1 MKGFEYATISQAA
14 AAIRAGE
21 ISAVELTRSSL
32 ARIER
37 LDGLL
42 NAFITV
48 TADAALDQAGQADRE
63 LAAGRDRG
71 PLHGIPVAIKDLI
84 DTRGVLTTYGSR
96 YYANHVPDEDAAAVS
111 ALRGAGAVSLG
122 KTGLHELAFG
132 TTSVNPFF
140 GAIGNPWRPDH
151 HPGGSSGGSAV
162 AVAAGMAFA
171 ALGTDTG
178 CSIRLPAQCC
188 GIVGHKP
195 THGLVSAA
203 GVLPL
208 VPSMDHVGPMTRTV
222 RDAALVLKAIAAAGE
237 KYRRED
243 VHVMDHPTDFTP
255 DRPTGIAPDRPTDKT
270 PDRQVH
276 KMPAHAAGHSPDHPI
291 REVPDQLIEKALDN
305 LIQRM
310 EAPFAGGIVGVPADF
325 FFEGGDENV
334 KAVAMEA
341 IGVFERLGASVEAV
355 SLPDCHAAYDAANVT
370 FCEVVDVHR
379 DALADDI
386 EAFSEP
392 FRARYSSMTRYSPA
406 AYEKAQRFREE
417 FTRGME
423 EVLERVDVLAMP
435 TATVAAAPIQAQ
447 PPEHD
452 KERRKNACIFDF
464 TGQPSISVPCGFTS
478 GGLPVGLMLC
488 GGRFRD
494 ARVLRYAHAFEQA
507 TPWHARHPSLP

>member
-14 AAIRAGE
+14 AALRAGQT
-21 ISAVELTRSSL
+21 SSVELTGSSL

-48 TADAALDQAGQADRE
+48 TAGAALQQAEQADRE
-63 LAAGRDRG
+63 LKAGRDRG
-71 PLHGIPVAIKDLI
+71 VMHGIPVAVKDLI

-96 YYANHVPDEDAAAVS
+96 YYGDHVPDEDAAVVAH
-111 ALRGAGAVSLG
+111 LHKAGAVSLG

-132 TTSVNPFF
+132 STSVNPFF
-140 GAIGNPWRPDH
+140 GAIGNPWRPDY

-178 CSIRLPAQCC
+178 CSIRQPAQCC

-195 THGLVSAA
+195 TYGLVSKA
-203 GVLPL
+203 GVMEL
-208 VPSMDHVGPMTRTV
+208 VPSMDHVGPMTRSV
-222 RDAALVLKAIAAAGE
+222 RDAALMLEAITARDENDPG
-237 KYRRED
+237 D
-243 VHVMDHPTDFTP
+243 VS
-255 DRPTGIAPDRPTDKT
+255 
-270 PDRQVH
+270 Q
-276 KMPAHAAGHSPDHPI
+276 
-291 REVPDQLIEKALDN
+291 ALDN
-305 LIQRM
+305 LIERM
-310 EAPFAGGIVGVPADF
+310 ETPVAGGVVGVPTDY
-325 FFEGGDENV
+325 FFEGGDEDV
-334 KAVAMEA
+334 KSIVTEA
-341 IGVFERLGASVEAV
+341 IEVFEELGARVESVN
-355 SLPDCHAAYDAANVT
+355 LPDCHAAYSEVSAT
-370 FCEVVDVHR
+370 FSEIVAVHR
-379 DALADDI
+379 EALADDV

-423 EVLERVDVLAMP
+423 KVLERVDVLAMP
-435 TATVAAAPIQAQ
+435 TATVAAAPIAAQ

-464 TGQPSISVPCGFTS
+464 TGQPSISVPCGFT
-478 GGLPVGLMLC
+478 GDGLPVGLMIC

-507 TPWHARHPSLP
+507 NPWHARYPSLP

>member
-1 MKGFEYATISQAA
+1 MNGFEYATLSQAA

-21 ISAVELTRSSL
+21 TSSVELTRSCL
-32 ARIER
+32 ARIEL

-48 TADAALDQAGQADRE
+48 TADEALEQAGRADRE
-63 LAAGRDRG
+63 LAAGTDRG
-71 PLHGIPVAIKDLI
+71 PLHGIPVAVKDLI

-96 YYANHVPDEDAAAVS
+96 YYAGHVPDEDAAVIA
-111 ALRGAGAVSLG
+111 ALRAAGAVSLG

-151 HPGGSSGGSAV
+151 HPGGSSGGSAA

-195 THGLVSAA
+195 TYGLVGKA
-203 GVLPL
+203 GVMEL
-208 VPSMDHVGPMTRTV
+208 VPSMDHVGPMTRSV
-222 RDAALVLKAIAAAGE
+222 RDAALVLAAIAARDKNNSRDNNDFGGKSRAPA
-237 KYRRED
+237 RRID
-243 VHVMDHPTDFTP
+243 
-255 DRPTGIAPDRPTDKT
+255 IAPRRMID
-270 PDRQVH
+270 
-276 KMPAHAAGHSPDHPI
+276 G
-291 REVPDQLIEKALDN
+291 ALRN
-305 LIQRM
+305 LVQRM
-310 EAPFAGGIVGVPADF
+310 EAPIAGGIVGVPTDY
-325 FFEGGDENV
+325 FFEGGDEEV
-334 KAVAMEA
+334 KAIVNEA
-341 IGVFERLGASVEAV
+341 IGVFEELGATVEPVAMP
-355 SLPDCHAAYDAANVT
+355 SCRKAYDAANAT
-370 FCEVVDVHR
+370 FSEIVEVHR
-379 DALADDI
+379 EALADDA

-392 FRARYSSMTRYSPA
+392 FRARYESMTRYSQA
-406 AYEKAQRFREE
+406 AYAKAQRFRAE
-417 FTRGME
+417 FTGRVE
-423 EVLERVDVLAMP
+423 ETLERVDVLVMP
-435 TATVAAAPIQAQ
+435 TATVAAAPIAAQ

-464 TGQPSISVPCGFTS
+464 TGQPSISVPCGFNS
-478 GGLPVGLMLC
+478 VGLPVGLMIC

-494 ARVLRYAHAFEQA
+494 ARALRYAHAFEQA

>member
-1 MKGFEYATISQAA
+1 MKGFEYTTILQAA

-21 ISAVELTRSSL
+21 TSSLELTRSSL

-48 TADAALDQAGQADRE
+48 TADAALEQAEQADRE

-71 PLHGIPVAIKDLI
+71 VLHGVPVVIKDLI

-96 YYANHVPDEDAAAVS
+96 YYADHVPDEDAAVITR
-111 ALRGAGAVSLG
+111 LREAGAVSLG

-132 TTSVNPFF
+132 STSVNPFF
-140 GAIGNPWRPDH
+140 GAIGNPWRPDY

-178 CSIRLPAQCC
+178 CSIRQPAQCC

-195 THGLVSAA
+195 TYGLVSKA
-203 GVLPL
+203 GVMEL
-208 VPSMDHVGPMTRTV
+208 VPSMDHVGPMTRSV
-222 RDAALVLKAIAAAGE
+222 RDAALMLKAIAVRDENDPG
-237 KYRRED
+237 D
-243 VHVMDHPTDFTP
+243 VL
-255 DRPTGIAPDRPTDKT
+255 
-270 PDRQVH
+270 Q
-276 KMPAHAAGHSPDHPI
+276 
-291 REVPDQLIEKALDN
+291 ALDN
-305 LIQRM
+305 LIERM
-310 EAPFAGGIVGVPADF
+310 ETPIAGGVVGVPTDY
-325 FFEGGDENV
+325 FFEGGDDEV
-334 KAVAMEA
+334 ESIVMEA
-341 IGVFERLGASVEAV
+341 MGVFEELGATVESVK
-355 SLPDCHAAYDAANVT
+355 LPDCHEAYDAANAT
-370 FCEVVDVHR
+370 FSEVVDVHR
-379 DALADDI
+379 EAMADDI

-392 FRARYSSMTRYSPA
+392 LRARYSSMTRYSPA
-406 AYEKAQRFREE
+406 AYERAQRFREE

-435 TATVAAAPIQAQ
+435 TATVAAAPIEAQ

-464 TGQPSISVPCGFTS
+464 TGQPSISVPCGFT
-478 GGLPVGLMLC
+478 GDGLPVGLMIC

-507 TPWHARHPSLP
+507 TPWHARNPSLP

>member
-1 MKGFEYATISQAA
+1 MKGFEHATISRAA

-21 ISAVELTRSSL
+21 TSSVELTRLSL
-32 ARIER
+32 ARIEL

-42 NAFITV
+42 NAFVTV
-48 TADAALDQAGQADRE
+48 TADEALEQAAQADGE

-71 PLHGIPVAIKDLI
+71 LLHGIPVAVKDLI

-96 YYANHVPDEDAAAVS
+96 YYADHVPDEDAAVIT
-111 ALRGAGAVSLG
+111 ALRDAGAVSLG

-140 GAIGNPWRPDH
+140 GAIGNPWRPDY

-195 THGLVSAA
+195 TYGLVSKA
-203 GVLPL
+203 GVMEL

-222 RDAALVLKAIAAAGE
+222 RDAARVLEAIAARDE
-237 KYRRED
+237 N
-243 VHVMDHPTDFTP
+243 
-255 DRPTGIAPDRPTDKT
+255 
-270 PDRQVH
+270 
-276 KMPAHAAGHSPDHPI
+276 SPGDMA
-291 REVPDQLIEKALDN
+291 QALDN
-305 LIQRM
+305 LIERM
-310 EAPFAGGIVGVPADF
+310 ETPISGGVVGVPTDY
-325 FFEGGDENV
+325 FFEGGDEDV
-334 KAVAMEA
+334 KLIVKDA
-341 IGVFERLGASVEAV
+341 IGVFEKLGARVESVD
-355 SLPDCHAAYDAANVT
+355 LPDCHQAYSEANAT
-370 FCEVVDVHR
+370 FSEVVEVHR
-379 DALADDI
+379 EALADDI

-392 FRARYSSMTRYSPA
+392 FRTRYSAMTRYSPA
-406 AYEKAQRFREE
+406 DYEKAQRFREE
-417 FTRGME
+417 FTRRME
-423 EVLERVDVLAMP
+423 KVLERVDVLAMP
-435 TATVAAAPIQAQ
+435 TATVAAAPIAEQ

-464 TGQPSISVPCGFTS
+464 TGQPSISVPCGFT
-478 GGLPVGLMLC
+478 GDGLPVGLMLC

-507 TPWHARHPSLP
+507 TPWHARHPTLP

>member
-1 MKGFEYATISQAA
+1 MKGFDYATISQSA

-21 ISAVELTRSSL
+21 TSSVELTRSSL

-48 TADAALDQAGQADRE
+48 TADAALQQAEQADRE

-71 PLHGIPVAIKDLI
+71 VLHGIPVAVKDLI

-96 YYANHVPDEDAAAVS
+96 YYADHVPDEDAAVVAH
-111 ALRGAGAVSLG
+111 LHKAGAVSLG

-140 GAIGNPWRPDH
+140 GAIGNPWRPDY

-195 THGLVSAA
+195 TYGLVSKA
-203 GVLPL
+203 GVLEL
-208 VPSMDHVGPMTRTV
+208 VPSMDHVGPMTRSV
-222 RDAALVLKAIAAAGE
+222 RDAALMLEAIAA
-237 KYRRED
+237 R
-243 VHVMDHPTDFTP
+243 
-255 DRPTGIAPDRPTDKT
+255 DRSGPRHENDSNEASWTI
-270 PDRQVH
+270 DRQIDCAPRH
-276 KMPAHAAGHSPDHPI
+276 
-291 REVPDQLIEKALDN
+291 LIDGALHN

-310 EAPFAGGIVGVPADF
+310 EMPIAGGVVGVPTDYF
-325 FFEGGDENV
+325 FKGGDEDV
-334 KAVAMEA
+334 KSIVKDA
-341 IGVFERLGASVEAV
+341 IGVFEELGARVESVD
-355 SLPDCHAAYDAANVT
+355 LPDCHQAYSEANAT
-370 FCEVVDVHR
+370 FSEVVDVHR
-379 DALADDI
+379 EAMADDI

-392 FRARYSSMTRYSPA
+392 LRARYSSMTRYTPA
-406 AYEKAQRFREE
+406 AYENAQRFREE

-435 TATVAAAPIQAQ
+435 TATVAAAPIAAQ

-464 TGQPSISVPCGFTS
+464 TGQPSISVPCGFT
-478 GGLPVGLMLC
+478 GDGLPVGLMVC

>member
-1 MKGFEYATISQAA
+1 MKGFEFATISQAA
-14 AAIRAGE
+14 AAIRAGAT
-21 ISAVELTRSSL
+21 SAVELTRLCL
-32 ARIER
+32 ARVEL

-48 TADAALDQAGQADRE
+48 TADAALDEARQADRD

-71 PLHGIPVAIKDLI
+71 PLHGIPVAIKDLV

-96 YYANHVPDEDAAAVS
+96 YYSDHVPEEDATVITR
-111 ALRGAGAVSLG
+111 LRDAGAVFLG

-171 ALGTDTG
+171 AIGTDTG

-188 GIVGHKP
+188 GGVGHKP
-195 THGLVSAA
+195 TYGLVSAA

-208 VPSMDHVGPMTRTV
+208 VPSMDHVGPMTRSV
-222 RDAALVLKAIAAAGE
+222 RDAALMLEAIASRDENDPG
-237 KYRRED
+237 D
-243 VHVMDHPTDFTP
+243 VSQALDD
-255 DRPTGIAPDRPTDKT
+255 
-270 PDRQVH
+270 
-276 KMPAHAAGHSPDHPI
+276 
-291 REVPDQLIEKALDN
+291 LIE
-305 LIQRM
+305 RM
-310 EAPFAGGIVGVPADF
+310 EAPIAGGVVGVPTDY
-325 FFEGGDENV
+325 FFEGGDEDV
-334 KAVAMEA
+334 KLIVKEA
-341 IGVFERLGASVEAV
+341 IGVFEELGAKVEFV
-355 SLPDCHAAYDAANVT
+355 DLPDCHEAYSEANAT
-370 FCEVVDVHR
+370 FSEVVDVHR
-379 DALADDI
+379 EALADDI

-392 FRARYSSMTRYSPA
+392 LRARYSSMTRYSPA
-406 AYEKAQRFREE
+406 AYEKAQRFRKA

-435 TATVAAAPIQAQ
+435 TATVAAAPIAEQ

-464 TGQPSISVPCGFTS
+464 TGQPSVSVPCGFTS
-478 GGLPVGLMLC
+478 DGLPVGLMIC

-507 TPWHARHPSLP
+507 TPWHGRHPSLP

>member
-1 MKGFEYATISQAA
+1 MNGFEYATLSQAA

-21 ISAVELTRSSL
+21 TSAVELTRSSL
-32 ARIER
+32 ARIEL

-48 TADAALDQAGQADRE
+48 TADEALERAEQADRA
-63 LAAGRDRG
+63 LAAGTDRG

-84 DTRGVLTTYGSR
+84 DTQGVLTTCGSR
-96 YYANHVPDEDAAAVS
+96 YYAERLPDEDAAAVER
-111 ALRGAGAVSLG
+111 LRAAGAVSLG
-122 KTGLHELAFG
+122 KTGLHEMAFG
-132 TTSVNPFF
+132 TTSVNPFY
-140 GAIGNPWRPDH
+140 GAIANPWRPDY

-162 AVAAGMAFA
+162 AVAAGIAVA

-195 THGLVSAA
+195 TYGLVSTA
-203 GVLPL
+203 GVMPL
-208 VPSMDHVGPMTRTV
+208 VPSMDHVGPMTRSV
-222 RDAALVLKAIAAAGE
+222 RDAALVLEAIAARDENDSGDE
-237 KYRRED
+237 SR
-243 VHVMDHPTDFTP
+243 VP
-255 DRPTGIAPDRPTDKT
+255 
-270 PDRQVH
+270 
-276 KMPAHAAGHSPDHPI
+276 GH
-291 REVPDQLIEKALDN
+291 LIEQSLDT

-310 EAPFAGGIVGVPADF
+310 EAPVTGGVVGVPTDY
-325 FFEGGDENV
+325 FFEGGDEHV
-334 KAVAMEA
+334 KAIVKEA
-341 IGVFERLGASVEAV
+341 IGVFEELGATVEAV
-355 SLPDCHAAYDAANVT
+355 TLPDCHKAYDEANAT
-370 FCEVVDVHR
+370 FSEIVDVHR
-379 DALADDI
+379 EALADDI

-406 AYEKAQRFREE
+406 AYAKAQRYRVE
-417 FTRGME
+417 FTSRME
-423 EVLERVDVLAMP
+423 EVLERVDVLVMP
-435 TATVAAAPIQAQ
+435 TATVAAAPIAAQ

-464 TGQPSISVPCGFTS
+464 TGQPSISVPCGFTRQ
-478 GGLPVGLMLC
+478 GLPVGLMIC

>member
-1 MKGFEYATISQAA
+1 MKGFQYATISQAA

-21 ISAVELTRSSL
+21 TSSVELTRSSL
-32 ARIER
+32 VRIER

-48 TADAALDQAGQADRE
+48 TADAALQQAAQADRE

-71 PLHGIPVAIKDLI
+71 VLHGIPVAIKDLI

-96 YYANHVPDEDAAAVS
+96 YYAEHVPDEDAAVITR
-111 ALRGAGAVSLG
+111 LHEAGAVSLG

-132 TTSVNPFF
+132 STSVNPFF
-140 GAIGNPWRPDH
+140 GAIGNPWRPDY

-178 CSIRLPAQCC
+178 CSIRQPAQCC

-195 THGLVSAA
+195 TYGMVSKA
-203 GVLPL
+203 GVLEL
-208 VPSMDHVGPMTRTV
+208 VPSMDHVGPMTRSV
-222 RDAALVLKAIAAAGE
+222 RDSALMLEVITARHGNGPRGENDSSKESRAIDHQIDSAP
-237 KYRRED
+237 R
-243 VHVMDHPTDFTP
+243 HVMD
-255 DRPTGIAPDRPTDKT
+255 G
-270 PDRQVH
+270 
-276 KMPAHAAGHSPDHPI
+276 
-291 REVPDQLIEKALDN
+291 ALYN

-310 EAPFAGGIVGVPADF
+310 ETPIAGGVVGVPTDYF
-325 FFEGGDENV
+325 FQGGDEDV
-334 KAVAMEA
+334 KSIVTEA
-341 IGVFERLGASVEAV
+341 IGVFEELGARVESVD
-355 SLPDCHAAYDAANVT
+355 LPDCHQAYSEANAT
-370 FCEVVDVHR
+370 FSEVVDVHR
-379 DALADDI
+379 EALADDI

-392 FRARYSSMTRYSPA
+392 FRARYSSMTRYSPS
-406 AYEKAQRFREE
+406 AYENAQRFREK
-417 FTRGME
+417 FTRDME
-423 EVLERVDVLAMP
+423 KVLERVDVLAMP
-435 TATVAAAPIQAQ
+435 TATVAAAPIAEQ
-447 PPEHD
+447 PHEHA

-478 GGLPVGLMLC
+478 DGLPVGLMIC

-507 TPWHARHPSLP
+507 TPWNGRHPSLP

>member
-1 MKGFEYATISQAA
+1 MKGFEYATMAQAA
-14 AAIRAGE
+14 AALRAGE
-21 ISAVELTRSSL
+21 TSSVELTRLCL

-48 TADAALDQAGQADRE
+48 TDDQALEDAAQADRE
-63 LAAGRDRG
+63 LTAGRDRG

-84 DTRGVLTTYGSR
+84 DTKGIRTTYGSR
-96 YYANHVPDEDAAAVS
+96 YYADHVPDEDATVIKR
-111 ALRGAGAVSLG
+111 LRDAGAVSLG

-140 GAIGNPWRPDH
+140 GAIGNPWRPDY

-171 ALGTDTG
+171 AIGTDTG

-188 GIVGHKP
+188 GGVGHKP
-195 THGLVSAA
+195 TYGLVSAA

-208 VPSMDHVGPMTRTV
+208 VPSMDHVGPMTRSV
-222 RDAALVLKAIAAAGE
+222 RDAALVLEAIAAPHENNADVVSDHGE
-237 KYRRED
+237 ESR
-243 VHVMDHPTDFTP
+243 
-255 DRPTGIAPDRPTDKT
+255 
-270 PDRQVH
+270 
-276 KMPAHAAGHSPDHPI
+276 
-291 REVPDQLIEKALDN
+291 VPDPRIERAPRHVIDSALHN

-310 EAPFAGGIVGVPADF
+310 EATVAGGVVGVPTDY
-325 FFEGGDENV
+325 FFEGGDEDV
-334 KAVAMEA
+334 KSIANEA
-341 IGVFERLGASVEAV
+341 IGVFEEIGARVESVE
-355 SLPDCHAAYDAANVT
+355 LPDCHEAYAEANAT
-370 FCEVVDVHR
+370 FSEVVDVHR
-379 DALADDI
+379 EALANDI

-392 FRARYSSMTRYSPA
+392 IRARFSSMSRYSPA
-406 AYEKAQRFREE
+406 DYEKAQRFRVE

-423 EVLERVDVLAMP
+423 EVLQRVDVLAMP
-435 TATVAAAPIQAQ
+435 TATVAAAPIAEQ

-464 TGQPSISVPCGFTS
+464 TGQPSISVPCGFT
-478 GGLPVGLMLC
+478 GDGLPVGLMIC

-507 TPWHARHPSLP
+507 TPWHTRHPSLP

>member
-1 MKGFEYATISQAA
+1 MKGFEYETISQAA
-14 AAIRAGE
+14 AAIRAGAT
-21 ISAVELTRSSL
+21 SAVELTRLCL
-32 ARIER
+32 ARVEL

-48 TADAALDQAGQADRE
+48 TADAALDEARQADRE

-71 PLHGIPVAIKDLI
+71 PLHGIPVAIKDLV

-96 YYANHVPDEDAAAVS
+96 YYSEHVPEEDAAVITR
-111 ALRGAGAVSLG
+111 LRDAGAVFLG

-171 ALGTDTG
+171 AIGTDTG

-188 GIVGHKP
+188 GGVGHKP

-208 VPSMDHVGPMTRTV
+208 VPSMDHVGPMTRSV
-222 RDAALVLKAIAAAGE
+222 RDAALMLKAIAARDENDPG
-237 KYRRED
+237 D
-243 VHVMDHPTDFTP
+243 VS
-255 DRPTGIAPDRPTDKT
+255 
-270 PDRQVH
+270 Q
-276 KMPAHAAGHSPDHPI
+276 
-291 REVPDQLIEKALDN
+291 ALDN
-305 LIQRM
+305 LIERM
-310 EAPFAGGIVGVPADF
+310 EAPIAGGVVGVPADY
-325 FFEGGDENV
+325 FFEGGDEDV
-334 KAVAMEA
+334 KTIVKEA
-341 IGVFERLGASVEAV
+341 IGVFEELGARVESVD
-355 SLPDCHAAYDAANVT
+355 LPDCHQAYSEANAT
-370 FCEVVDVHR
+370 FSEVVDVHR
-379 DALADDI
+379 EALAEDI

-392 FRARYSSMTRYSPA
+392 FRARYSSMTQYSPA

-417 FTRGME
+417 FTMGME
-423 EVLERVDVLAMP
+423 KVLERVDVLAMP
-435 TATVAAAPIQAQ
+435 TATVAAAPIAEQ

-464 TGQPSISVPCGFTS
+464 TGQPSISVPCGFT
-478 GGLPVGLMLC
+478 GDGLPVGLMIC

>member
-1 MKGFEYATISQAA
+1 MNGLEYATLSQAA
-14 AAIRAGE
+14 AAIRTGE
-21 ISAVELTRSSL
+21 TSSLELTRSSL
-32 ARIER
+32 ARIEL

-48 TADAALDQAGQADRE
+48 TADEALAQAGQADRE
-63 LAAGRDRG
+63 LAAGTDRG

-96 YYANHVPDEDAAAVS
+96 YYAGHVPDEDATVIAT
-111 ALRGAGAVSLG
+111 LRAAGAVSLG

-195 THGLVSAA
+195 TYGLVSKA
-203 GVLPL
+203 GVMEL

-222 RDAALVLKAIAAAGE
+222 RDAALMLQALAAGE
-237 KYRRED
+237 E
-243 VHVMDHPTDFTP
+243 TDSG
-255 DRPTGIAPDRPTDKT
+255 DESRAPDQQID
-270 PDRQVH
+270 
-276 KMPAHAAGHSPDHPI
+276 
-291 REVPDQLIEKALDN
+291 KALHN
-305 LIQRM
+305 LIQRVD
-310 EAPFAGGIVGVPADF
+310 APIAGGVVGVPTDYF
-325 FFEGGDENV
+325 FKGGDEDV
-334 KAVAMEA
+334 KAIVKKA
-341 IGVFERLGASVEAV
+341 IGLFEELGASVEPV
-355 SLPDCHAAYDAANVT
+355 TLPDCRKAYDEANAT
-370 FCEVVDVHR
+370 FSEIVDVHR
-379 DALADDI
+379 EALADDI
-386 EAFSEP
+386 KAFSEP
-392 FRARYSSMTRYSPA
+392 FRARYSAMARYSPA
-406 AYEKAQRFREE
+406 AYAKAQRYRAE
-417 FTRGME
+417 FISRME
-423 EVLERVDVLAMP
+423 EVLERVDVLVMP
-435 TATVAAAPIQAQ
+435 TATVAAAPIAAQ

-464 TGQPSISVPCGFTS
+464 TGQPSISVPCGFTDQ
-478 GGLPVGLMLC
+478 GLPVGLMIC

-507 TPWHARHPSLP
+507 TPWRDRHPLLP

>member
-1 MKGFEYATISQAA
+1 MKGIEYATMSQAA
-14 AAIRAGE
+14 AALRAGE
-21 ISAVELTRSSL
+21 TSAVELTRLCL
-32 ARIER
+32 ARIEL

-48 TADAALDQAGQADRE
+48 TADQALEEAAQADRE

-84 DTRGVLTTYGSR
+84 DTKGIRTTYGSR
-96 YYANHVPDEDAAAVS
+96 YYADHVPDEDAAVIKR
-111 ALRGAGAVSLG
+111 LRDAGAVSLG

-140 GAIGNPWRPDH
+140 GAIGNPWRPDY

-171 ALGTDTG
+171 AIGTDTG

-188 GIVGHKP
+188 GGVGHKP
-195 THGLVSAA
+195 TYGLVSAA

-208 VPSMDHVGPMTRTV
+208 VPSMDHVGPMTRSV
-222 RDAALVLKAIAAAGE
+222 RDAALVLDAIAARDEIGSGDE
-237 KYRRED
+237 NDYLEESRVPGHR
-243 VHVMDHPTDFTP
+243 V
-255 DRPTGIAPDRPTDKT
+255 DRAPR
-270 PDRQVH
+270 H
-276 KMPAHAAGHSPDHPI
+276 
-291 REVPDQLIEKALDN
+291 LIDSVLHD
-305 LIQRM
+305 LIQRT
-310 EAPFAGGIVGVPADF
+310 EAPIARGVVGVPTDY
-325 FFEGGDENV
+325 FFEGGDEDV
-334 KAVAMEA
+334 KSIVKEA
-341 IGVFERLGASVEAV
+341 IGVFEDLGARVESVE
-355 SLPDCHAAYDAANVT
+355 LPDCHEAYAEANAT
-370 FCEVVDVHR
+370 FSEVVDVHR
-379 DALADDI
+379 EALADDI

-392 FRARYSSMTRYSPA
+392 IRARFSSMSRYSPA
-406 AYEKAQRFREE
+406 DYEKAQRFRVE
-417 FTRGME
+417 FTKGME

-435 TATVAAAPIQAQ
+435 TATVAAAPIAEQ

-464 TGQPSISVPCGFTS
+464 TGQPSISVPCGFN
-478 GGLPVGLMLC
+478 GDGLPVGLMIC

-507 TPWHARHPSLP
+507 TPWHDQHPSLP

>member
-14 AAIRAGE
+14 AALRAGQTSSLE
-21 ISAVELTRSSL
+21 MTRLSL

-37 LDGLL
+37 LEGLL
-42 NAFITV
+42 NAFISV
-48 TADAALDQAGQADRE
+48 TTDAALEQAGQADRE

-71 PLHGIPVAIKDLI
+71 MLHGIPVAVKDLI

-96 YYANHVPDEDAAAVS
+96 YYAENVPDEDAAVIKH
-111 ALRGAGAVSLG
+111 LRSAGAVSLG

-140 GAIGNPWRPDH
+140 GAIGNPWRPDY

-195 THGLVSAA
+195 TYGLVSKA
-203 GVLPL
+203 GVLEL
-208 VPSMDHVGPMTRTV
+208 VPSMDHVGPMTRSV
-222 RDAALVLKAIAAAGE
+222 RDAALMLKAIAAPDEHDPG
-237 KYRRED
+237 D
-243 VHVMDHPTDFTP
+243 VS
-255 DRPTGIAPDRPTDKT
+255 
-270 PDRQVH
+270 Q
-276 KMPAHAAGHSPDHPI
+276 
-291 REVPDQLIEKALDN
+291 ALDN
-305 LIQRM
+305 LIERM
-310 EAPFAGGIVGVPADF
+310 EAPFTGGVVGVPMDY
-325 FFEGGDENV
+325 FFEGGDDEV
-334 KAVAMEA
+334 KLIVTEA
-341 IGVFERLGASVEAV
+341 TGVFEELGATVESVK
-355 SLPDCHAAYDAANVT
+355 LPDCHEAYDAANAT
-370 FCEVVDVHR
+370 FSEVVDVHR
-379 DALADDI
+379 EAMADDI

-392 FRARYSSMTRYSPA
+392 LRARYSSMTRYSPA
-406 AYEKAQRFREE
+406 AYEKARRFRKE

-423 EVLERVDVLAMP
+423 EVLERVDVLVMP
-435 TATVAAAPIQAQ
+435 TATVAAAPIAEQ

-464 TGQPSISVPCGFTS
+464 TGQPSISVPCGFT
-478 GGLPVGLMLC
+478 GDGLPVGLMIC

-507 TPWHARHPSLP
+507 TPWHGRHPSLP

>member
-1 MKGFEYATISQAA
+1 MKGFEFATISQAA
-14 AAIRAGE
+14 AAIRAGAT
-21 ISAVELTRSSL
+21 SAVELTRLCL
-32 ARIER
+32 ARVEL

-48 TADAALDQAGQADRE
+48 TADAALDEARQADRD

-71 PLHGIPVAIKDLI
+71 PLHGIPVAIKDLV

-96 YYANHVPDEDAAAVS
+96 YYSDHVPEEDAAVITR
-111 ALRGAGAVSLG
+111 LRDAGAVFLG

-171 ALGTDTG
+171 AIGTDTG

-188 GIVGHKP
+188 GGVGHKP
-195 THGLVSAA
+195 TYGLVSAA

-208 VPSMDHVGPMTRTV
+208 VPSMDHVGPMTRSV
-222 RDAALVLKAIAAAGE
+222 RDAALMLEAIASRDENDPG
-237 KYRRED
+237 D
-243 VHVMDHPTDFTP
+243 VSQALDD
-255 DRPTGIAPDRPTDKT
+255 
-270 PDRQVH
+270 
-276 KMPAHAAGHSPDHPI
+276 
-291 REVPDQLIEKALDN
+291 LIE
-305 LIQRM
+305 RM
-310 EAPFAGGIVGVPADF
+310 EAPIAGGFVGIPTDY
-325 FFEGGDENV
+325 FFEGGDEDV
-334 KAVAMEA
+334 KLIVKEA
-341 IGVFERLGASVEAV
+341 IGVFEELGATVEFV
-355 SLPDCHAAYDAANVT
+355 DLPDCHEAYSEANAT
-370 FCEVVDVHR
+370 FSEVVDVHR
-379 DALADDI
+379 EALADDI

-392 FRARYSSMTRYSPA
+392 LRARYSSMTRYSPA
-406 AYEKAQRFREE
+406 AYEKAQRFRKA

-435 TATVAAAPIQAQ
+435 TATVAAAPIAAQ

-478 GGLPVGLMLC
+478 DGLPVGLMIC

-507 TPWHARHPSLP
+507 TPWHGRHPSLQ

>member
-1 MKGFEYATISQAA
+1 MKGFEYASISQAA
-14 AAIRAGE
+14 AAIRVGATT
-21 ISAVELTRSSL
+21 AVELTRLCL
-32 ARIER
+32 ARVEL

-48 TADAALDQAGQADRE
+48 TADAALDEARQADRE

-71 PLHGIPVAIKDLI
+71 PLHGIPVAIKDLV

-96 YYANHVPDEDAAAVS
+96 YYSDHVPEEDAAVITR
-111 ALRGAGAVSLG
+111 LRDAGAVFLG

-171 ALGTDTG
+171 AIGTDTG

-188 GIVGHKP
+188 GGVGHKP

-208 VPSMDHVGPMTRTV
+208 VPSMDHVGPMTRSV
-222 RDAALVLKAIAAAGE
+222 RDAALMLKAIAARDENDPA
-237 KYRRED
+237 D
-243 VHVMDHPTDFTP
+243 VSQALHN
-255 DRPTGIAPDRPTDKT
+255 
-270 PDRQVH
+270 
-276 KMPAHAAGHSPDHPI
+276 
-291 REVPDQLIEKALDN
+291 LIE
-305 LIQRM
+305 RM
-310 EAPFAGGIVGVPADF
+310 EAPIAGGVVGVPADY
-325 FFEGGDENV
+325 FFEGGDEDV
-334 KAVAMEA
+334 KTIVKEA
-341 IGVFERLGASVEAV
+341 IGVFEELGATVESVR
-355 SLPDCHAAYDAANVT
+355 LPDCHQAYSEANAT
-370 FCEVVDVHR
+370 FSEVVDVHR
-379 DALADDI
+379 EAMADNID
-386 EAFSEP
+386 AFSEP
-392 FRARYSSMTRYSPA
+392 LRARYSSMTRYSPA
-406 AYEKAQRFREE
+406 AYEKAQRFRKE
-417 FTRGME
+417 FTSGME
-423 EVLERVDVLAMP
+423 EILERVDVLAMP
-435 TATVAAAPIQAQ
+435 TATVAAAPIAEQ

-464 TGQPSISVPCGFTS
+464 TGQPSISVPCGFTEQN
-478 GGLPVGLMLC
+478 LPVGLMIC

>member
-1 MKGFEYATISQAA
+1 MKGFEFATISQAA
-14 AAIRAGE
+14 AAIRAGAT
-21 ISAVELTRSSL
+21 SAVELTRLCL
-32 ARIER
+32 ARVEL

-48 TADAALDQAGQADRE
+48 TADAALDEARQADRD

-71 PLHGIPVAIKDLI
+71 PLHGIPVAIKDLV

-96 YYANHVPDEDAAAVS
+96 YYSDHVPEEDAAVITR
-111 ALRGAGAVSLG
+111 LRDAGAVFLG

-171 ALGTDTG
+171 AIGTDTG

-188 GIVGHKP
+188 GGVGHKP
-195 THGLVSAA
+195 TYGLVSAA

-208 VPSMDHVGPMTRTV
+208 VPSMDHVGPMTRSV
-222 RDAALVLKAIAAAGE
+222 RDAALMLEAIASRDENDPG
-237 KYRRED
+237 D
-243 VHVMDHPTDFTP
+243 VSQALDD
-255 DRPTGIAPDRPTDKT
+255 
-270 PDRQVH
+270 
-276 KMPAHAAGHSPDHPI
+276 
-291 REVPDQLIEKALDN
+291 LIE
-305 LIQRM
+305 RM
-310 EAPFAGGIVGVPADF
+310 EAPIAGGVVGIPTDY
-325 FFEGGDENV
+325 FFEGGDEDV
-334 KAVAMEA
+334 KLIVKEA
-341 IGVFERLGASVEAV
+341 IGVFEELGATVEFV
-355 SLPDCHAAYDAANVT
+355 DLPDCHEAYSEANAT
-370 FCEVVDVHR
+370 FSEVVDVHR
-379 DALADDI
+379 EALADDI

-392 FRARYSSMTRYSPA
+392 LRARYSSMTRYSPA
-406 AYEKAQRFREE
+406 AYEKAQRFRKA

-435 TATVAAAPIQAQ
+435 TATVAAAPIAAQ

-464 TGQPSISVPCGFTS
+464 TGQPSISVPCGFTDQE
-478 GGLPVGLMLC
+478 LPVGLMIC

-507 TPWHARHPSLP
+507 TPWHGRRPSLP

>member
-1 MKGFEYATISQAA
+1 MNGLEYATLSQAA
-14 AAIRAGE
+14 AAIRTGE
-21 ISAVELTRSSL
+21 TSSLELTRSSL
-32 ARIER
+32 ARIEL

-48 TADAALDQAGQADRE
+48 TADEALAQAGQADRE
-63 LAAGRDRG
+63 LAAGTDRG

-96 YYANHVPDEDAAAVS
+96 YYAGHVPDEDATVIAT
-111 ALRGAGAVSLG
+111 LRAAGAVSLG

-195 THGLVSAA
+195 TYGLVSKA
-203 GVLPL
+203 GVMEL

-222 RDAALVLKAIAAAGE
+222 RDAALMLQALAAGE
-237 KYRRED
+237 E
-243 VHVMDHPTDFTP
+243 TDSG
-255 DRPTGIAPDRPTDKT
+255 DESRAPDQQID
-270 PDRQVH
+270 
-276 KMPAHAAGHSPDHPI
+276 
-291 REVPDQLIEKALDN
+291 KALHN
-305 LIQRM
+305 LIQRVD
-310 EAPFAGGIVGVPADF
+310 APIAGGVVGVPTDY
-325 FFEGGDENV
+325 FFEGGDEDV
-334 KAVAMEA
+334 KAIVKKA
-341 IGVFERLGASVEAV
+341 IGLFEELGASVEPV
-355 SLPDCHAAYDAANVT
+355 TLPDCRKAYDEANAT
-370 FCEVVDVHR
+370 FSEIVDVHR
-379 DALADDI
+379 EALADDI
-386 EAFSEP
+386 KAFSEP
-392 FRARYSSMTRYSPA
+392 FRARYSAMARYSPA
-406 AYEKAQRFREE
+406 AYAKAQRYRAE
-417 FTRGME
+417 FISRME
-423 EVLERVDVLAMP
+423 EVLERVDVLVMP
-435 TATVAAAPIQAQ
+435 TATVAAAPIAAQ

-464 TGQPSISVPCGFTS
+464 TGQPSISVPCGFTDQ
-478 GGLPVGLMLC
+478 GLPVGLMIC

-507 TPWHARHPSLP
+507 TPWRDRHPLLP

>member
-1 MKGFEYATISQAA
+1 MKGFEHATISQAA

-21 ISAVELTRSSL
+21 TSSLELTRSSL

-48 TADAALDQAGQADRE
+48 TADAALEQAAQADRE

-71 PLHGIPVAIKDLI
+71 VLHGIPVAVKDLI

-96 YYANHVPDEDAAAVS
+96 YYADHVPDEDAAVITH
-111 ALRGAGAVSLG
+111 LHKAGAVSLG

-132 TTSVNPFF
+132 STSVNPFF
-140 GAIGNPWRPDH
+140 GAIGNPWRPDY

-178 CSIRLPAQCC
+178 CSIRQPAQCC

-195 THGLVSAA
+195 TYGLVSKA
-203 GVLPL
+203 GVQEL
-208 VPSMDHVGPMTRTV
+208 VPSMDHVGPMTRSV
-222 RDAALVLKAIAAAGE
+222 RDAALMLKAIAARNENDSG
-237 KYRRED
+237 D
-243 VHVMDHPTDFTP
+243 VS
-255 DRPTGIAPDRPTDKT
+255 
-270 PDRQVH
+270 Q
-276 KMPAHAAGHSPDHPI
+276 
-291 REVPDQLIEKALDN
+291 ALDN
-305 LIQRM
+305 LIERM
-310 EAPFAGGIVGVPADF
+310 ETQIAGGVVGVPTDY
-325 FFEGGDENV
+325 FFEGGDEDV
-334 KAVAMEA
+334 KSIVTEA
-341 IGVFERLGASVEAV
+341 IGVFEELGARVESVD
-355 SLPDCHAAYDAANVT
+355 LPDCHAAYSEISAT
-370 FCEVVDVHR
+370 FSEVVNVHR
-379 DALADDI
+379 EALADDI

-417 FTRGME
+417 FTRDME
-423 EVLERVDVLAMP
+423 KVLERVDVLAMP
-435 TATVAAAPIQAQ
+435 TSTVAAAPIAEQ

-464 TGQPSISVPCGFTS
+464 TGQPSISVPCGFT
-478 GGLPVGLMLC
+478 GDGLPVGLMIC

-494 ARVLRYAHAFEQA
+494 ARVLHYAHAFEQA

>member
-1 MKGFEYATISQAA
+1 MNGLEYATLSQAA
-14 AAIRAGE
+14 AAIRAGKT
-21 ISAVELTRSSL
+21 SSLELTRSSL
-32 ARIER
+32 ARIEL

-48 TADAALDQAGQADRE
+48 TADEALAQAGQADRE
-63 LAAGRDRG
+63 LAAGTDRG

-96 YYANHVPDEDAAAVS
+96 YYAEHVPDEDATVIA
-111 ALRGAGAVSLG
+111 ALRTAGAVSLG

-195 THGLVSAA
+195 TYGLVSKA
-203 GVLPL
+203 GVMEL

-222 RDAALVLKAIAAAGE
+222 RDAALMLQALAAGE
-237 KYRRED
+237 E
-243 VHVMDHPTDFTP
+243 TDP
-255 DRPTGIAPDRPTDKT
+255 GDESRAPDQQID
-270 PDRQVH
+270 
-276 KMPAHAAGHSPDHPI
+276 
-291 REVPDQLIEKALDN
+291 KALHN
-305 LIQRM
+305 LIQRVD
-310 EAPFAGGIVGVPADF
+310 APIAGGVVGVPADY
-325 FFEGGDENV
+325 FFEGGDEDV
-334 KAVAMEA
+334 KSIVKEA
-341 IGVFERLGASVEAV
+341 IGVFEELGASVEPV
-355 SLPDCHAAYDAANVT
+355 TLPDCRKAYDEANAT
-370 FCEVVDVHR
+370 FSEIVDVHR
-379 DALADDI
+379 EALADDI
-386 EAFSEP
+386 KAFSEP
-392 FRARYSSMTRYSPA
+392 FRARYSAMARYSPA
-406 AYEKAQRFREE
+406 AYAKAQRYRAE
-417 FTRGME
+417 FISRME
-423 EVLERVDVLAMP
+423 DVLERVDVLVMP
-435 TATVAAAPIQAQ
+435 TATVAAAPIAAQ

-464 TGQPSISVPCGFTS
+464 TGQPSISVPCGFTDQ
-478 GGLPVGLMLC
+478 GLPVGLMIC

-507 TPWHARHPSLP
+507 TPWRDRHPLLP

>member
-14 AAIRAGE
+14 AAIRVGAT
-21 ISAVELTRSSL
+21 SAVELTRLCL
-32 ARIER
+32 ARAEL

-48 TADAALDQAGQADRE
+48 TADAALDEARQADRE

-96 YYANHVPDEDAAAVS
+96 YYSDHVPEEDAAVITR
-111 ALRGAGAVSLG
+111 LRDGGAVFLG

-132 TTSVNPFF
+132 TTSVNPFY
-140 GAIGNPWRPDH
+140 GAIGNPWRPDY

-171 ALGTDTG
+171 AIGTDTG

-188 GIVGHKP
+188 GGVGHKP
-195 THGLVSAA
+195 TYGLVSKA
-203 GVLPL
+203 GVLKL
-208 VPSMDHVGPMTRTV
+208 VPSMDHVGPMTRSV
-222 RDAALVLKAIAAAGE
+222 RDAALMLKAMAARDENDPG
-237 KYRRED
+237 D
-243 VHVMDHPTDFTP
+243 VS
-255 DRPTGIAPDRPTDKT
+255 
-270 PDRQVH
+270 Q
-276 KMPAHAAGHSPDHPI
+276 
-291 REVPDQLIEKALDN
+291 ALDN
-305 LIQRM
+305 LIERM
-310 EAPFAGGIVGVPADF
+310 EAPIAGGVVGVPTDY
-325 FFEGGDENV
+325 FFEGGDEDV
-334 KAVAMEA
+334 KSIVKDA
-341 IGVFERLGASVEAV
+341 IRVFEELGARVESVDLA
-355 SLPDCHAAYDAANVT
+355 DCHQAYSEANAT
-370 FCEVVDVHR
+370 FSEVVAVHR
-379 DALADDI
+379 EAMADDI

-392 FRARYSSMTRYSPA
+392 LRARYSSMTRYSPA
-406 AYEKAQRFREE
+406 AYEKAQRFRKE

-423 EVLERVDVLAMP
+423 KVLERVDVLAMP
-435 TATVAAAPIQAQ
+435 TATVAAAPIEAQ

-464 TGQPSISVPCGFTS
+464 TGQPSISVPCGFT
-478 GGLPVGLMLC
+478 GDGLPVGLMLC

>member
-1 MKGFEYATISQAA
+1 MNGFEYVTLSQAA

-21 ISAVELTRSSL
+21 TSAVELTRSSL
-32 ARIER
+32 ARIEL

-48 TADAALDQAGQADRE
+48 TADEVLEQAEQADRE
-63 LAAGRDRG
+63 LAAGKDRG

-84 DTRGVLTTYGSR
+84 DTRGVLTTCGSR
-96 YYANHVPDEDAAAVS
+96 YYAERVPDEDAAAVER
-111 ALRGAGAVSLG
+111 LRAAGAVSLG
-122 KTGLHELAFG
+122 KTGLHEMAFG

-140 GAIGNPWRPDH
+140 GAIGNPWRPDY

-162 AVAAGMAFA
+162 AVAAGMGFA

-195 THGLVSAA
+195 TYGLVSTA
-203 GVLPL
+203 GVMPL
-208 VPSMDHVGPMTRTV
+208 VPSMDHVGPMTRSV
-222 RDAALVLKAIAAAGE
+222 RDAALVLEAIAARDENNPRDASLALDG
-237 KYRRED
+237 
-243 VHVMDHPTDFTP
+243 
-255 DRPTGIAPDRPTDKT
+255 
-270 PDRQVH
+270 
-276 KMPAHAAGHSPDHPI
+276 
-291 REVPDQLIEKALDN
+291 LIE
-305 LIQRM
+305 RM
-310 EAPFAGGIVGVPADF
+310 EASIAGGIVGVPTDY
-325 FFEGGDENV
+325 FFEGGDEDV
-334 KAVAMEA
+334 KAIVKAA
-341 IGVFERLGASVEAV
+341 IGVFEELGATVEAV
-355 SLPDCHAAYDAANVT
+355 TLPDCHKAYDEANAT
-370 FCEVVDVHR
+370 FSEIVDVHR
-379 DALADDI
+379 EALADDI

-406 AYEKAQRFREE
+406 AYANAQRYRVE
-417 FTRGME
+417 FTSRME
-423 EVLERVDVLAMP
+423 VVLERVDVLVMP
-435 TATVAAAPIQAQ
+435 TATVAAAPIAAQ

-464 TGQPSISVPCGFTS
+464 TGQPSISVPCGFTIQ
-478 GGLPVGLMLC
+478 GLPVGMMIC

>member
-1 MKGFEYATISQAA
+1 MNGFEYATLSQAA
-14 AAIRAGE
+14 AALRAGE
-21 ISAVELTRSSL
+21 ISAVELTRLCL

-48 TADAALDQAGQADRE
+48 TADQALEEAVQADRE

-71 PLHGIPVAIKDLI
+71 ALHGIPVAIKDLI
-84 DTRGVLTTYGSR
+84 DTKGIRTTYGSR
-96 YYANHVPDEDAAAVS
+96 YYADHVPDEDAAVVKR
-111 ALRGAGAVSLG
+111 LRDAGAVSLG

-132 TTSVNPFF
+132 TTSVNAFF
-140 GAIGNPWRPDH
+140 GAIGNPWRPDY

-171 ALGTDTG
+171 AIGTDTG

-188 GIVGHKP
+188 GGVGHKP
-195 THGLVSAA
+195 TYGLVSAA

-208 VPSMDHVGPMTRTV
+208 VPSMDHVGPMTRSV
-222 RDAALVLKAIAAAGE
+222 RDAALVLEAIAARAENGSGDE
-237 KYRRED
+237 SGFSDESRVRGQR
-243 VHVMDHPTDFTP
+243 VGGAPRH
-255 DRPTGIAPDRPTDKT
+255 GI
-270 PDRQVH
+270 
-276 KMPAHAAGHSPDHPI
+276 GG
-291 REVPDQLIEKALDN
+291 ALHN

-310 EAPFAGGIVGVPADF
+310 EAPIVGRVVGVPKDY
-325 FFEGGDENV
+325 FFEGGDEDV
-334 KAVAMEA
+334 KSVVTQA
-341 IGVFERLGASVEAV
+341 IGVFEELGARVESVE
-355 SLPDCHAAYDAANVT
+355 LPDCHEAYAEANAT
-370 FCEVVDVHR
+370 FSEVVDVHR
-379 DALADDI
+379 EALADDV

-392 FRARYSSMTRYSPA
+392 IRARFSSMSRYSPA
-406 AYEKAQRFREE
+406 DYEKAQRFRVE

-435 TATVAAAPIQAQ
+435 TATVAAAPIAEQ

-464 TGQPSISVPCGFTS
+464 TGQPSISVPCGFT
-478 GGLPVGLMLC
+478 GDGLPVGLMIC

-507 TPWHARHPSLP
+507 TPWHDQHPSPP